1 MSLTVDTFDE
11 NKIVNYI
18 LEKYMNDDD
27 DYESY
32 DDIFNDCFYSMFPT
46 EEIRND
52 IYLKFYS
59 HDYYDTLYEILYNK
73 VEYEFDEVMASDDET
88 VDFEDTDY

>member
-1 MSLTVDTFDE
+1 MSLTVDNFDE
-11 NKIVNYI
+11 NKIVDYI
-18 LEKYMNDDD
+18 LEKYMSDDD

-59 HDYYDTLYEILYNK
+59 DDYYDTLYEILYDK
-73 VEYEFDEVMASDDET
+73 VEYAFDEIMASDDDTEES
-88 VDFEDTDY
+88 EDSDY

>member
-46 EEIRND
+46 EEIRNN